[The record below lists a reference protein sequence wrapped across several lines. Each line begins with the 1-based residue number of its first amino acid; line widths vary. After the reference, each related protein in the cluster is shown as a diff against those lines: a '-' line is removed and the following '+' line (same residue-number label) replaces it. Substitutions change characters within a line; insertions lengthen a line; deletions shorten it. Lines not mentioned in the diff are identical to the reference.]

1 MFTYKQLYGCYLK
14 CRRNKRNTINQLR
27 FEINAEQNLLRLQKE
42 LNSRTYQP
50 TQSICFV
57 VDRPK
62 LREVFAADFR
72 DRIVHHVLVEH
83 LEATAEPK
91 FIYDSY
97 ACRKNK
103 GTHAA
108 VKRLQYFTRSV
119 AENNSRQAF
128 CLQMDV
134 RSFFVTMNKDILFS
148 LVKKY
153 TEDED
158 MIWLARVIIYND
170 CTENCRMTK
179 GKDLLKHI
187 PEHKTLFKQA
197 KNKGLPIGNLTS
209 QFFANVYLN
218 ELDQFVKHVLKC
230 RYYMRYTDDALI
242 LHCDKSQ
249 LEKWIDEIDTFLK
262 NKLGLE
268 LNAKKTIIRP
278 VSDGIDYLGYVI
290 RPFYILVRRRVV
302 NNLKQKIYDRTLN
315 RQSYV
320 SYLGHFKHA
329 NAHRLK
335 QRIRTMIVERAVE
348 RRVIYAC
355 GH

>member
-1 MFTYKQLYGCYLK
+1 MFTYKQLYDCYRK
-14 CRRNKRNTINQLR
+14 CRKNKRNTLNQLR
-27 FEINAEQNLLRLQKE
+27 FEINAEQNLLRLQEE
-42 LNSRTYQP
+42 LNSKTYQP
-50 TQSICFV
+50 IQSICFV
-57 VDRPK
+57 VDKPK

-83 LEATAEPK
+83 LETKAEPK

-108 VKRLQYFTRSV
+108 VKRLQCFAKSV
-119 AENNSRQAF
+119 TENNSRRAY

-153 TEDED
+153 TKDED
-158 MIWLARVIIYND
+158 MIWLASVIIYND

-187 PEHKTLFKQA
+187 PDHKTLFKQV

-218 ELDQFVKHVLKC
+218 ELDQFVKHTLKC

-242 LHCDKSQ
+242 LYRDKSR
-249 LEKWIDEIDTFLK
+249 LEKWVAQIAVFLK

-278 VSDGIDYLGYVI
+278 VSDGIDYLGYIV

-302 NNLKQKIYDRTLN
+302 NNLKQKIYNGTIN
-315 RQSYV
+315 RESYV
-320 SYLGHFKHA
+320 SYMGHFKHA
-329 NAHRLK
+329 NAYRLK
-335 QRIRTMIVERAVE
+335 RRIRTMIVKRAAERKA
-348 RRVIYAC
+348 A
-355 GH
+355 